1 MQEGREE
8 VGGRAEGDDEKW
20 QEGIEGQGI
29 HGLFKELNLS
39 IEHGIEVILMFL
51 YKMKPILVL
60 SFIVFLQIENEYTDI
75 KRRVELETNEIRDKQ
90 QVRRSYTWWGR
101 STRYYSQWWCFFLI
115 FMMVNDGF
123 KGGRNDDHENVNRNS
138 ETPQKLFG
146 T

>member
-90 QVRRSYTWWGR
+90 QVRRSYTYDEDVHDNSIYNDDGFR
-101 STRYYSQWWCFFLI
+101 IL
-115 FMMVNDGF
+115 MMVL
-123 KGGRNDDHENVNRNS
+123 EYWW
-138 ETPQKLFG
+138 
-146 T
+146 